1 MGNPW
6 LELVTK
12 IFEENKERP
21 GYSFKKAIKAAKKIY
36 KKTKTAKNMVDKGV
50 ERGTRKAHRG
60 SRKHQESH
68 NHRRSRNH
76 RG

>member
-6 LELVTK
+6 IELVNKT
-12 IFEENKERP
+12 FDENREKP
-21 GYSFKKAIKAAKKIY
+21 GYSFKKAIKDAKKIY
-36 KKTKTAKNMVDKGV
+36 KKTKTAKHFV
-50 ERGTRKAHRG
+50 EKPAHKGTRKNRG
-60 SRKHQESH
+60 SRKHQGSD

>member
-1 MGNPW
+1 
-6 LELVTK
+6 VTK
-12 IFEENKERP
+12 TFNATKKKA
-21 GYSFKKAIKAAKKIY
+21 GYSFKQAIKDAKKIY
-36 KKTKTAKNMVDKGV
+36 KKTKTAKHFVEKVV